1 MATYFFTHIP
11 GGVRKIILLWIIKL
25 YNERLLLI
33 KNDETKVDLLSS
45 RGDNNNNY
53 RKRGITLNLDEVFDS
68 LAYSWG
74 LRIDNW
80 QQILFQPPHQVFNLS
95 MKLSHTSNASFITNK
110 NFRWVCNYPGTLYIT
125 QCDIPYRMKVYT

>member
-53 RKRGITLNLDEVFDS
+53 RKRGITLNLEEDFDS

-74 LRIDNW
+74 LRIDN
-80 QQILFQPPHQVFNLS
+80 
-95 MKLSHTSNASFITNK
+95 
-110 NFRWVCNYPGTLYIT
+110 
-125 QCDIPYRMKVYT
+125 